1 MTGSA
6 PGQHD
11 GTRFQQRSRARTSV
25 QLLLTV
31 TALCWSASDARRTAL
46 SKHVSAAAVRRASL
60 ADQHSVV
67 TVRSSWRLLYGQ
79 VTGAAGSSCRRA
91 GLERFQASAEHKSH
105 IDQHQRD
112 AGKARGPTTA
122 TSIHKL
128 GLQQPLKRLKR
139 V

>member
-46 SKHVSAAAVRRASL
+46 SKHVFVNSYKYARASRAKL
-60 ADQHSVV
+60 RYLPFFA
-67 TVRSSWRLLYGQ
+67 RSIS
-79 VTGAAGSSCRRA
+79 
-91 GLERFQASAEHKSH
+91 EHY
-105 IDQHQRD
+105 
-112 AGKARGPTTA
+112 ARPDVA
-122 TSIHKL
+122 
-128 GLQQPLKRLKR
+128 
-139 V
+139 

>member
-1 MTGSA
+1 MCPILHGTG
-6 PGQHD
+6 
-11 GTRFQQRSRARTSV
+11 V
-25 QLLLTV
+25 N
-31 TALCWSASDARRTAL
+31 ASDARRTAAADTCLL
-46 SKHVSAAAVRRASL
+46 SAVRRASL
-60 ADQHSVV
+60 ADQHSAV
-67 TVRSSWRLLYGQ
+67 TVRSRGKLVRARERCWKL
-79 VTGAAGSSCRRA
+79 VPRA

-128 GLQQPLKRLKR
+128 GLQQPLKRLNR